1 MKTEPEY
8 PIKGIGRGDL
18 VVFDKS
24 GKPWLVIETKS
35 SLKTNDPLNPKVID
49 QAMRYAN
56 WLGTY
61 YFATC
66 DGRAFVLFD
75 NKEKGVSFWER
86 KRVPL
91 YDLTKEISLEA
102 FAEKLLFDIVNLE
115 QGIKKW
121 SPPDEAFVA
130 RLKLLHERLVPLFAR
145 SIKEGMKKDLKF
157 RKEYKEW
164 LDRQGYKI
172 NNETNEKVSIEAIYL
187 LLNKILFYKVL
198 ETKYKGLQR

>member
-75 NKEKGVSFWER
+75 NKE
-86 KRVPL
+86 
-91 YDLTKEISLEA
+91 KEISLEA